1 MGRPCL
7 RRCSIAQLI
16 AGLMRSA
23 PLPCGRSCAANAARF
38 HLGAVQ
44 RKPVQGSQDAC
55 LHFDGRDAG
64 RACNAQA
71 ARKGELLP
79 HGAPWHFEWRSFK
92 KGTQSSGRKR
102 GIVGRAFCAEQTA
115 SIWPSR
121 KLPRTGLAAVHRV
134 TLLRTSSYYTEP
146 TSLVPSLGPTFGPFL
161 CDVGVWGAL
170 RNRLLVMENAG
181 LRPDESDAVRF
192 GMLGSGC

>member
-1 MGRPCL
+1 MRKQRGRESFC
-7 RRCSIAQLI
+7 RMA
-16 AGLMRSA
+16 
-23 PLPCGRSCAANAARF
+23 
-38 HLGAVQ
+38 HLGILSGAHS
-44 RKPVQGSQDAC
+44 KKELKVQGGNEQI
-55 LHFDGRDAG
+55 L
-64 RACNAQA
+64 
-71 ARKGELLP
+71 
-79 HGAPWHFEWRSFK
+79 
-92 KGTQSSGRKR
+92 SG
-102 GIVGRAFCAEQTA
+102 AFCAEQTA

>member
-146 TSLVPSLGPTFGPFL
+146 TSLVPSLAAPRSAPSFVTWGCGVRCATGCWSWRTRACAPTS
-161 CDVGVWGAL
+161 
-170 RNRLLVMENAG
+170 RMR
-181 LRPDESDAVRF
+181 
-192 GMLGSGC
+192 LGSGC